1 MPKHITVIVRQRTNL
16 EQAQK
21 ILASAF
27 LHGGFPQC
35 YSGFKITFENAVDPE
50 SPVFVT
56 DKNNLGV
63 SPIASEAP

>member
-1 MPKHITVIVRQRTNL
+1 MTKHITVVVQKRTNL

-21 ILASAF
+21 ILVSAF
-27 LHGGFPQC
+27 LHAGCPQC

-63 SPIASEAP
+63 SPVASEAP